1 VRPHQNRARLLGV
14 ILAGGRSSRFGAD
27 KALALVEGKPLIAH
41 VADALGGQ
49 CAEVAVSGRAWG
61 GLRELADHPA
71 PGLGPMGGLCA
82 ALHHAQAVGF
92 DAILCAPCDLLDMP
106 GDLAER
112 LAGVGAPAVV
122 QGQWL
127 VGLWP
132 ATLAGQLEALL
143 RQEGAI
149 SARRWVGAS
158 GAAQV
163 ALPPM
168 RNINRPDELPP
179 GQLPI

>member
-1 VRPHQNRARLLGV
+1 M

-27 KALALVEGKPLIAH
+27 KALAQVDGKPLIAH

-49 CAEVAVSGRAWG
+49 CAEVVVSGRAWG
-61 GLRELADHPA
+61 GLRELADHPTL
-71 PGLGPMGGLCA
+71 GLGPMGGLCA
-82 ALHHAQAVGF
+82 ALRDAQTGGF
-92 DAILCAPCDLLDMP
+92 DAVLCAPCDLLDIP

-112 LAGVGAPAVV
+112 LAGVGSPAVV

-127 VGLWP
+127 AGFWP
-132 ATLAGQLEALL
+132 ARLAGLLEALL

-149 SARRWVGAS
+149 SARRWVEAS

-168 RNINRPDELPP
+168 RNINRADQLPP
-179 GQLPI
+179 DQLPL